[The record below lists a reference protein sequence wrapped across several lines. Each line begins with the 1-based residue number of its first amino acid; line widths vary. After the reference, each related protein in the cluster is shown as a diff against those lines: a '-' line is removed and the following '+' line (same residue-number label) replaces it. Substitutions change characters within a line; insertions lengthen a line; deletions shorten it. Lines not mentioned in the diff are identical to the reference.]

1 MSQDVEPTIIEYARF
16 HGLVRDHR
24 ESPPLERLDLSE
36 DLGLSLDD
44 PPELF
49 HIDLNKVQL
58 PQERWAV
65 DAGAASLLSSIVES
79 AQDPPPY
86 SDQELGIDRHRVR
99 RMKQEL
105 PLLRSDHELDVSR
118 FRAPIVPDLENEF
131 LPLETVD
138 VEEDEGVEWPSSYY
152 ALPDEFTNKAK
163 SEKIEVSQDG
173 FLYLQQTLKYDLEG
187 LEHGTFEYNDSPYK
201 KVNLARLPTEASTA
215 DSRQR
220 SIPEPVSPPLLPLS
234 PEPEPYVPSSE
245 TGHLDLLSD
254 TTSPTREEI
263 RQVEQEIFANDRI
276 LPVKKR
282 DDNTIQSSD
291 LTLLDTESL
300 GDIYSPLKGIKD
312 PPSSPPSFRERPEDL
327 KVEVPLSPPHS
338 DEPPPW
344 KRKSVSFTEA
354 LPELIPQLPLP
365 MSMPESASSDEIR
378 EFFEQTIKPV
388 AIKAERAIEQEQLQ
402 EADTT
407 LRVPVPI
414 MDFSLPIAPW
424 KAKSHGPKI
433 DNEDEALRKTLTEMK
448 ALHFSK
454 HSWPRDGQAEREMKW
469 APFPVALGKVDIQ
482 ESITDNGSIDEY
494 VIPPERVDITTLT
507 WKPDGLR
514 IFDEL
519 AESDEEELEEGDFP
533 DENDIIS
540 LIRKRKFELEAE
552 DIVSPSSEKDPG
564 VAKPRPRGKQNAD
577 IGVAEAQSI
586 ASKPTRKTSS
596 NDKNQLE
603 PFTNS
608 FSALGAVEDFMN
620 VRKGRMNRRKVTSDH
635 HFAKQ
640 PQVPQPSEPTALYA
654 TNRASQISLEKRAQP
669 TLSFQAPKLSIS
681 PSPQFF
687 IVSASFLGNR
697 GLSRQV
703 QCLYPSAEFIERD
716 FTLHQQEQL
725 RPRLELKANKQIVK
739 AGTMTDEADML
750 LSPSTGLIWTTLQ
763 KIKQRSLPGQE
774 ARSAA
779 QERILR
785 TSPRYEKLV
794 VLVSQDQSNCSSS
807 DIASTG
813 IQCLDDNDCTAL
825 AEFTAF
831 CTNIPDEVQ
840 TIFVAGGEE
849 DLAKWVVAAMVKHSV
864 PTDHGIKL
872 LQDETLW
879 EVFLRRAGMNAFA
892 AQAILATLKAPDQ
905 SESEAAGKQRIDFG
919 LTAFVKMSVQER
931 FARFETLLGG
941 RRLLGRVSR
950 VLDERW

>member
-1 MSQDVEPTIIEYARF
+1 MS
-16 HGLVRDHR
+16 
-24 ESPPLERLDLSE
+24 
-36 DLGLSLDD
+36 
-44 PPELF
+44 
-49 HIDLNKVQL
+49 
-58 PQERWAV
+58 
-65 DAGAASLLSSIVES
+65 
-79 AQDPPPY
+79 
-86 SDQELGIDRHRVR
+86 
-99 RMKQEL
+99 
-105 PLLRSDHELDVSR
+105 
-118 FRAPIVPDLENEF
+118 PD
-131 LPLETVD
+131 
-138 VEEDEGVEWPSSYY
+138 
-152 ALPDEFTNKAK
+152 
-163 SEKIEVSQDG
+163 
-173 FLYLQQTLKYDLEG
+173 
-187 LEHGTFEYNDSPYK
+187 
-201 KVNLARLPTEASTA
+201 
-215 DSRQR
+215 
-220 SIPEPVSPPLLPLS
+220 
-234 PEPEPYVPSSE
+234 PEPYVPSSE

-263 RQVEQEIFANDRI
+263 RQVEQVIFANDRI
-276 LPVKKR
+276 LPAKKQ
-282 DDNTIQSSD
+282 DVDTTQSSD
-291 LTLLDTESL
+291 PTLLDTESL

-312 PPSSPPSFRERPEDL
+312 PPSSPPSFRERPKDL
-327 KVEVPLSPPHS
+327 KVEVPLSPPQS

-344 KRKSVSFTEA
+344 KRKTVSFTEA

-365 MSMPESASSDEIR
+365 ISMPESTSSDEIR

-424 KAKSHGPKI
+424 KAKSHSLNF
-433 DNEDEALRKTLTEMK
+433 DNEDEVLRKTLTEMK

-454 HSWPRDGQAEREMKW
+454 HSWPRNGQAERELKW

-482 ESITDNGSIDEY
+482 ESITDNGSINEY

-533 DENDIIS
+533 EEKDIDS
-540 LIRKRKFELEAE
+540 LIRKRKLELEAE

-564 VAKPRPRGKQNAD
+564 VARPRPRGKQKAN
-577 IGVAEAQSI
+577 IGIAEAQSI
-586 ASKPTRKTSS
+586 ISKPTREISS
-596 NDKNQLE
+596 NDANQQIS
-603 PFTNS
+603 FTNS
-608 FSALGAVEDFMN
+608 FSAMGAVEDFMN

-640 PQVPQPSEPTALYA
+640 TQVPQPSAPAALHA
-654 TNRASQISLEKRAQP
+654 TNRASQISLEEPAQR

-716 FTLHQQEQL
+716 FTLHQQEQP
-725 RPRLELKANKQIVK
+725 RPRLQLKANTQIVN
-739 AGTMTDEADML
+739 AGTMADEADML

-763 KIKQRSLPGQE
+763 KVKQRSLPGQE
-774 ARSAA
+774 ARSAV
-779 QERILR
+779 QDRILR

-794 VLVSQDQSNCSSS
+794 ILVSQDQSNCSSS

-813 IQCLDDNDCTAL
+813 MQCLDDNDCTAL

-831 CTNIPDEVQ
+831 CTTLPDEVQ

-849 DLAKWVVAAMVKHSV
+849 DLAKWVVAAMVKYGL
-864 PTDHGIKL
+864 PTDQGIKL

-905 SESEAAGKQRIDFG
+905 SESEAAGKQRTDFG

>member
-24 ESPPLERLDLSE
+24 ESPPLERLALSE
-36 DLGLSLDD
+36 NLESSLDD

-49 HIDLNKVQL
+49 HIDLAKIQL

-79 AQDPPPY
+79 AQQPPPY
-86 SDQELGIDRHRVR
+86 SDEELGIDRHRVR
-99 RMKQEL
+99 RMKLEL
-105 PLLRSDHELDVSR
+105 PLLRSDHELDVLR
-118 FRAPIVPDLENEF
+118 FRSPIVPDLGNEF

-138 VEEDEGVEWPSSYY
+138 VEEDEGFEWPSSYY
-152 ALPDEFTNKAK
+152 ALPDEFTKK
-163 SEKIEVSQDG
+163 LSSEKIEASQDG
-173 FLYLQQTLKYDLEG
+173 CLYLQQTLKYDFEG
-187 LEHGTFEYNDSPYK
+187 LEHGTFEYDDSPYK
-201 KVNLARLPTEASTA
+201 KVNLAHLPTKAGA
-215 DSRQR
+215 AHIRQR
-220 SIPEPVSPPLLPLS
+220 SIPEPLSSPLLPLS
-234 PEPEPYVPSSE
+234 PDPEPYVPSSE

-263 RQVEQEIFANDRI
+263 RKVEQVIFANDRI
-276 LPVKKR
+276 LPVKKQ

-312 PPSSPPSFRERPEDL
+312 PPSSPPSFRERPKDL
-327 KVEVPLSPPHS
+327 KVEVPLSPPRS

-365 MSMPESASSDEIR
+365 ISIPESTSSDEIR

-388 AIKAERAIEQEQLQ
+388 ATKAERAIEQEQLQ

-424 KAKSHGPKI
+424 KVKSNRPKFE
-433 DNEDEALRKTLTEMK
+433 NEDEELRKTLTEMK
-448 ALHFSK
+448 SLHFSK
-454 HSWPRDGQAEREMKW
+454 HSWPRNAQAERELKW
-469 APFPVALGKVDIQ
+469 APFPVALGKVEIQ
-482 ESITDNGSIDEY
+482 ESITDDGSIDEY
-494 VIPPERVDITTLT
+494 VIPPERVDVTTLT

-519 AESDEEELEEGDFP
+519 ADSDEEELEEGSFP
-533 DENDIIS
+533 EGKDIDS
-540 LIRKRKFELEAE
+540 LIRKRKLELEAE
-552 DIVSPSSEKDPG
+552 DIVSPSSENDPV

-577 IGVAEAQSI
+577 LGVAKAQSI
-586 ASKPTRKTSS
+586 VSKPTRETSS
-596 NDKNQLE
+596 NDANEQE
-603 PFTNS
+603 SFTNS
-608 FSALGAVEDFMN
+608 FSAMGAVEDFMN
-620 VRKGRMNRRKVTSDH
+620 VRKGRMNRRKITSDH

-640 PQVPQPSEPTALYA
+640 PQVPQPSEPAAQTP
-654 TNRASQISLEKRAQP
+654 NKRASQISLQEPAQRL
-669 TLSFQAPKLSIS
+669 LSFQAPKLSVS

-725 RPRLELKANKQIVK
+725 RPRLQMKANTQNVN
-739 AGTMTDEADML
+739 AGTMGDEADML

-774 ARSAA
+774 ARSAV

-794 VLVSQDQSNCSSS
+794 VLISQGQSNCSSS
-807 DIASTG
+807 DRANIG
-813 IQCLDDNDCTAL
+813 MQGLDDNDCNAL

-831 CTNIPDEVQ
+831 CTTLPDEVQ

-864 PTDHGIKL
+864 PPDQGFKL

-905 SESEAAGKQRIDFG
+905 CESEAAGNQRTDFG
-919 LTAFVKMSVQER
+919 LTAFAKMSVQER

-941 RRLLGRVSR
+941 RRLLARVSR

>member
-1 MSQDVEPTIIEYARF
+1 MSQNVEPTIIEYARF

-24 ESPPLERLDLSE
+24 ASPPLERLALSE
-36 DLGLSLDD
+36 DLGSSLDD

-49 HIDLNKVQL
+49 HIDLAKAQL
-58 PQERWAV
+58 PQERWVV
-65 DAGAASLLSSIVES
+65 DAGAASLLSSIVVES
-79 AQDPPPY
+79 AQDPPLY
-86 SDQELGIDRHRVR
+86 SDEELGIDRHRVR
-99 RMKQEL
+99 RMKKEL
-105 PLLRSDHELDVSR
+105 PLLRSDHELDVLR
-118 FRAPIVPDLENEF
+118 FRSPIVPDLEKEF

-138 VEEDEGVEWPSSYY
+138 VEEDEGLEWPSSYY
-152 ALPDEFTNKAK
+152 ALPDEFTKK
-163 SEKIEVSQDG
+163 FSSEKIEASQDG
-173 FLYLQQTLKYDLEG
+173 CLYLQQTLKYDFEG

-201 KVNLARLPTEASTA
+201 KVKLFHLPTEASAA
-215 DSRQR
+215 DSTQR
-220 SIPEPVSPPLLPLS
+220 AIPEPISPPLLPLS
-234 PEPEPYVPSSE
+234 PDPEPYVPSSE

-263 RQVEQEIFANDRI
+263 RQVEQVIFANDRI
-276 LPVKKR
+276 LPMKKQGV
-282 DDNTIQSSD
+282 DTTQSSD
-291 LTLLDTESL
+291 PTLLDTESL

-312 PPSSPPSFRERPEDL
+312 PPSSPPSFRERPKDL

-365 MSMPESASSDEIR
+365 ISMPESTSSDEIR
-378 EFFEQTIKPV
+378 DFFEQTIKPV

-454 HSWPRDGQAEREMKW
+454 HSWPRNGQAEREMKW
-469 APFPVALGKVDIQ
+469 APFPVALGKVDFQ

-533 DENDIIS
+533 EEKDIDS
-540 LIRKRKFELEAE
+540 LIRKRKLELEAE
-552 DIVSPSSEKDPG
+552 DMVSPSSEKDPG

-577 IGVAEAQSI
+577 IGIAEAQSI
-586 ASKPTRKTSS
+586 ASKPNRETSS
-596 NDKNQLE
+596 NDTNQQAS
-603 PFTNS
+603 FTNS
-608 FSALGAVEDFMN
+608 FSAMGAVEDFMN

-635 HFAKQ
+635 HFPKQ
-640 PQVPQPSEPTALYA
+640 PQVPQPSEPAALHP
-654 TNRASQISLEKRAQP
+654 TKRTSQISREESAQR
-669 TLSFQAPKLSIS
+669 TLSFQAPRLSIS
-681 PSPQFF
+681 PSPQLF

-703 QCLYPSAEFIERD
+703 QSLYPSAEFIERD
-716 FTLHQQEQL
+716 FTLHVNPQTV
-725 RPRLELKANKQIVK
+725 N
-739 AGTMTDEADML
+739 AGTMADEADML

-774 ARSAA
+774 AKSAV

-794 VLVSQDQSNCSSS
+794 VLISQDQSNCSSS

-831 CTNIPDEVQ
+831 CTTLPDEVQ

-849 DLAKWVVAAMVKHSV
+849 DLAKWVVATMVKHSV
-864 PTDHGIKL
+864 PTDQGIKL

-879 EVFLRRAGMNAFA
+879 EVLLRRAGMNAFA

-905 SESEAAGKQRIDFG
+905 SETEAARKQRTDFG
-919 LTAFVKMSVQER
+919 LTAFTKMSVQER

-941 RRLLGRVSR
+941 RRLLRRVSR

>member
-24 ESPPLERLDLSE
+24 ESPPLERLALSE
-36 DLGLSLDD
+36 NLDSSLDD

-49 HIDLNKVQL
+49 HIDLAKVQL

-86 SDQELGIDRHRVR
+86 SDEEIGIDRHRVR

-105 PLLRSDHELDVSR
+105 PLLRSDHELDVLR
-118 FRAPIVPDLENEF
+118 FRSPIVPDLEHEF
-131 LPLETVD
+131 LPLETVG
-138 VEEDEGVEWPSSYY
+138 VEEDEGVEWPTSYY
-152 ALPDEFTNKAK
+152 ALPDEFTKK
-163 SEKIEVSQDG
+163 ISSEKIEASQDG
-173 FLYLQQTLKYDLEG
+173 CLYLQQTLKYDFEG
-187 LEHGTFEYNDSPYK
+187 LEDGTFEYDDSPYK
-201 KVNLARLPTEASTA
+201 KVKLAHLPTMASTA
-215 DSRQR
+215 DSTQR
-220 SIPEPVSPPLLPLS
+220 SIPEPLSPPLLPLS
-234 PEPEPYVPSSE
+234 PDPEPYVPSSE

-263 RQVEQEIFANDRI
+263 RHVEQVVFANDRI
-276 LPVKKR
+276 LPVKKQV
-282 DDNTIQSSD
+282 DGTIQSSD
-291 LTLLDTESL
+291 PTLLDTQSL
-300 GDIYSPLKGIKD
+300 GDIYSPLKGVKD
-312 PPSSPPSFRERPEDL
+312 PPSSPPSFRERPKDL

-365 MSMPESASSDEIR
+365 ISMSESTSSDEIR
-378 EFFEQTIKPV
+378 EFFEKTIKPV

-424 KAKSHGPKI
+424 KAKSNGPKFG
-433 DNEDEALRKTLTEMK
+433 NEDEALKKTLTEMK
-448 ALHFSK
+448 SLHFSK
-454 HSWPRDGQAEREMKW
+454 HSWPRNAQAEREMKW
-469 APFPVALGKVDIQ
+469 APFPVALGKVDVQ
-482 ESITDNGSIDEY
+482 ESITDNGSIDDY
-494 VIPPERVDITTLT
+494 VLPPERVDVTTLT

-514 IFDEL
+514 MFDEL

-533 DENDIIS
+533 EEKDIDS
-540 LIRKRKFELEAE
+540 LIRKRKLELEAE
-552 DIVSPSSEKDPG
+552 DIVSPSSENDPG
-564 VAKPRPRGKQNAD
+564 VAKAGPRGKQNAD
-577 IGVAEAQSI
+577 TGVAKAQTMV
-586 ASKPTRKTSS
+586 SKPTRETSS
-596 NDKNQLE
+596 NHTDQQKS
-603 PFTNS
+603 FTNS
-608 FSALGAVEDFMN
+608 FSAMGAVEDFMN

-640 PQVPQPSEPTALYA
+640 PQVSQPSEPAALHP
-654 TNRASQISLEKRAQP
+654 NKRASQISLPEPAQRNF
-669 TLSFQAPKLSIS
+669 SFQAPKLSIS
-681 PSPQFF
+681 PFPQFF

-716 FTLHQQEQL
+716 FTLHHQEQL
-725 RPRLELKANKQIVK
+725 RARLQMKANTQTVNV
-739 AGTMTDEADML
+739 GTIADEADML

-774 ARSAA
+774 ARSAV
-779 QERILR
+779 QERILH

-794 VLVSQDQSNCSSS
+794 VLISQDQSNCYPSGRTS
-807 DIASTG
+807 IG
-813 IQCLDDNDCTAL
+813 IQSLDDNDCHAL
-825 AEFTAF
+825 AEFTGF
-831 CTNIPDEVQ
+831 CTTLPDEVQ

-849 DLAKWVVAAMVKHSV
+849 DLAKWVVATMVKHSV
-864 PTDHGIKL
+864 PTDQGIKL

-905 SESEAAGKQRIDFG
+905 SESEAAGKPRTDFG

>member
-1 MSQDVEPTIIEYARF
+1 MSQDVEPTIIDYARF

-24 ESPPLERLDLSE
+24 ESPPLERLALSE
-36 DLGLSLDD
+36 NLGSALDD

-49 HIDLNKVQL
+49 HIDLAKVQL

-65 DAGAASLLSSIVES
+65 DAGAASLLSSVLES
-79 AQDPPPY
+79 AEPQPPY
-86 SDQELGIDRHRVR
+86 SDEELGIDRHRVR

-105 PLLRSDHELDVSR
+105 PLLRSDHELDVLR
-118 FRAPIVPDLENEF
+118 FRSPIVPDLENEF

-138 VEEDEGVEWPSSYY
+138 VEEDEGLEWPSSYY
-152 ALPDEFTNKAK
+152 ALPDEFTKK
-163 SEKIEVSQDG
+163 FSSEKIEASRDG
-173 FLYLQQTLKYDLEG
+173 CLYLQQTLKLDFEG
-187 LEHGTFEYNDSPYK
+187 LEHETFDYSDSPCK
-201 KVNLARLPTEASTA
+201 KVNVAHLSMKESAA

-220 SIPEPVSPPLLPLS
+220 SIPEPLSPPLLPLS
-234 PEPEPYVPSSE
+234 PDPEPYVPSSE
-245 TGHLDLLSD
+245 TGHLDLVSD

-263 RQVEQEIFANDRI
+263 RQIEQVIFANDSI
-276 LPVKKR
+276 LPVKTK
-282 DDNTIQSSD
+282 DDDTIQTSD
-291 LTLLDTESL
+291 PTLLDTESL
-300 GDIYSPLKGIKD
+300 GDIYSPLKGVKD
-312 PPSSPPSFRERPEDL
+312 PPSSPPYSRERPKDL

-354 LPELIPQLPLP
+354 LAELIPQLPLP
-365 MSMPESASSDEIR
+365 ISVPESTSSDEIC
-378 EFFEQTIKPV
+378 EFFEQKFKPV

-433 DNEDEALRKTLTEMK
+433 DNEEEALRKTLTELK

-454 HSWPRDGQAEREMKW
+454 HSWPRNGHAERELKW

-482 ESITDNGSIDEY
+482 ESITDNGSIDDY
-494 VIPPERVDITTLT
+494 VVPPERVDITTLT

-519 AESDEEELEEGDFP
+519 AESNEEELEEGEFP
-533 DENDIIS
+533 EEKDIDS
-540 LIRKRKFELEAE
+540 LIRKRKLELEAE
-552 DIVSPSSEKDPG
+552 DFVSPSSEKDRG
-564 VAKPRPRGKQNAD
+564 VAKPRPRGKQNAE
-577 IGVAEAQSI
+577 IGVAKAQSI
-586 ASKPTRKTSS
+586 VSKPTREASS
-596 NDKNQLE
+596 NDTNQQKS
-603 PFTNS
+603 FTIS
-608 FSALGAVEDFMN
+608 FSAMGAVENFMN

-640 PQVPQPSEPTALYA
+640 PQVPQHSEPAVLHPTR
-654 TNRASQISLEKRAQP
+654 RASQISLQEPAQRV
-669 TLSFQAPKLSIS
+669 LSFQAPKPSIS
-681 PSPQFF
+681 SSPQFF

-725 RPRLELKANKQIVK
+725 RPRPQMQMKIETVNV
-739 AGTMTDEADML
+739 GTMADEADML

-774 ARSAA
+774 CRPVV

-794 VLVSQDQSNCSSS
+794 VLVSQDQSNSSSS
-807 DIASTG
+807 DRASIG
-813 IQCLDDNDCTAL
+813 IQSLDDNDCTAL

-831 CTNIPDEVQ
+831 CTTLSNEVQ

-864 PTDHGIKL
+864 PTDQGIKL

-905 SESEAAGKQRIDFG
+905 SESEAAGKQRTDFG
-919 LTAFVKMSVQER
+919 LTAFAKMSVQER

-950 VLDERW
+950 VLDARW